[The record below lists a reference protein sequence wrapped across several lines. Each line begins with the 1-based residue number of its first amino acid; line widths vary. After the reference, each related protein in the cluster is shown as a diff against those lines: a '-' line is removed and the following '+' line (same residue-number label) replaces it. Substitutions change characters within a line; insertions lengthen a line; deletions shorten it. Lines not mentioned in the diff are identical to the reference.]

1 MSTAF
6 ARTALRARAP
16 AQLVRGGHKVSAW
29 GPIHFDKLL
38 CIDLLVPALDS
49 VLFCSCPS
57 YHINWNMHTHAQ
69 QFFNIYHYTICRSGC
84 IVNTAIPFGVRNPFI
99 FRTVL
104 WTLSAIFFGLPF
116 YSVERKVWPLRVA
129 AWEAEKAKKDSED
142 N

>member
-29 GPIHFDKLL
+29 GPIHFER
-38 CIDLLVPALDS
+38 V
-49 VLFCSCPS
+49 
-57 YHINWNMHTHAQ
+57 NWVG
-69 QFFNIYHYTICRSGC
+69 YG
-84 IVNTAIPFGVRNPFI
+84 AIPFGVRNPFI